1 LRLPYRRQQLQAE
14 LAQVEE
20 WHESTLASLD
30 CDQQSSA
37 EEIKQTRSAL
47 NEEYD
52 RMVAGAKRRWGTE
65 WWKGHP
71 SISPLRGALATW
83 GLTVDDIGIASCH
96 GTSTKLNDKNESD
109 ILNTEME
116 ALGRQDG
123 NPLFIITQKWLTGH
137 PKGPAAAWQAGGVI
151 QAMLTG
157 KVPGNRNL
165 DNVDADLNKFKH
177 LLYTSHTLDVGRV
190 KAACVTSFGF
200 GQAGGQMLL
209 IHPDYFLATL
219 PEEVVGSYEARRD
232 ARRKAAHTFHEDVIA
247 GRRKYVEVKSAAP
260 YPDEQLKDWLVQRN
274 RRVDGEDDLSEST
287 LSARD
292 LSSNASDVSTTES
305 FNFTPKTQV
314 VTQKVLT
321 QAMQDIVEQ
330 TGTSS
335 SVGVDVESVTN
346 PCFSKETFLE
356 RNYTERE
363 RLNCGSVSR
372 SFAGLWAGKE
382 AVVKVLGNA
391 GAQLKSAGSSLRDI
405 ELIRT
410 EKGSVTCQFHGF
422 AAEEAAR
429 VGVHTVVLSISYA
442 DNLAVAAAVAK

>member
-1 LRLPYRRQQLQAE
+1 
-14 LAQVEE
+14 
-20 WHESTLASLD
+20 
-30 CDQQSSA
+30 
-37 EEIKQTRSAL
+37 
-47 NEEYD
+47 
-52 RMVAGAKRRWGTE
+52 
-65 WWKGHP
+65 
-71 SISPLRGALATW
+71 
-83 GLTVDDIGIASCH
+83 
-96 GTSTKLNDKNESD
+96 
-109 ILNTEME
+109 
-116 ALGRQDG
+116 
-123 NPLFIITQKWLTGH
+123 
-137 PKGPAAAWQAGGVI
+137 
-151 QAMLTG
+151 
-157 KVPGNRNL
+157 
-165 DNVDADLNKFKH
+165 
-177 LLYTSHTLDVGRV
+177 
-190 KAACVTSFGF
+190 
-200 GQAGGQMLL
+200 MLL